1 MLKRCDAVFS
11 LGVSEEW
18 NCAIPP
24 HSCKTALK
32 AGQQKSVKVYN
43 QLLQMREFAGA
54 FCALLPIKF
63 MIFAEQGTCTHW
75 SMSFC

>member
-11 LGVSEEW
+11 LGVSEKW

-24 HSCKTALK
+24 
-32 AGQQKSVKVYN
+32 
-43 QLLQMREFAGA
+43 LLQNGTQSRAVKERQSLQSFIANAGA
-54 FCALLPIKF
+54 FCALLPVKF